1 MYTAL
6 TTRETL
12 DNRDRSKLYKIQE
25 EPNGE
30 FESSCHKDQLNWD
43 LAEAREALERDKRSF
58 DEEKVTQERKVVRQA
73 FELEQIR
80 YALERDRQNFERD
93 RQELNMEL
101 AKYKDVVENC
111 QKEILTYFE

>member
-1 MYTAL
+1 MS
-6 TTRETL
+6 RETL
-12 DNRDRSKLYKIQE
+12 DNRDRSELYKIQE
-25 EPNGE
+25 EAIGV
-30 FESSCHKDQLNWD
+30 FESSYHKDQLNWD

-80 YALERDRQNFERD
+80 YALERDRQDFERE
-93 RQELNMEL
+93 ELNMEL
-101 AKYKDVVENC
+101 AKYKGIVENC